1 VPHSCALSAHEW
13 VHSRKAR
20 TVFSTNQQNR
30 HLAGAVILTLSEAEG
45 EESLYFLL
53 LQL

>member
-1 VPHSCALSAHEW
+1 MRGFIRAKREPS
-13 VHSRKAR
+13 
-20 TVFSTNQQNR
+20 FNQSTNR

-53 LQL
+53 FQL